1 MASRMKTKIIRKN
14 YQRTV
19 VQIQE
24 MVSREETIVEVVCD
38 RKFEGHRDPPPDGGI
53 DLGRLTRPPMVT
65 ALPRP
70 GGAMDPEDESD
81 V

>member
-1 MASRMKTKIIRKN
+1 MTSIAHQRLPLASATRGMA
-14 YQRTV
+14 
-19 VQIQE
+19 
-24 MVSREETIVEVVCD
+24 D
-38 RKFEGHRDPPPDGGI
+38 
-53 DLGRLTRPPMVT
+53 